1 MLLGAGESA
10 DILRMPKA
18 VGAKTK
24 SADLSDPSHPG
35 T

>member
-10 DILRMPKA
+10 DILRMPNA

-24 SADLSDPSHPG
+24 SAYPPAA
-35 T
+35 